1 MREIRKP
8 STHQQ
13 KTSSV
18 HTGLDP
24 MRELKLEGW
33 QQKGAMCNFDIFSF
47 YYIFWQYDYFPLIP
61 VLT

>member
-24 MRELKLEGW
+24 MRELKLKGW
-33 QQKGAMCNFDIFSF
+33 QQKGAMCN
-47 YYIFWQYDYFPLIP
+47 
-61 VLT
+61 LTYLAFISSPEP